1 MKQLQLCATL
11 GLALGFLV
19 MAGATQASAQAADAA
34 DLCTPDVMRLC
45 SEFVPDS
52 DRIVA
57 CLKSKRRLLAPQ
69 CLEALSPKR
78 TGKKRPARRRQE

>member
-1 MKQLQLCATL
+1 MKQLQLFATL
-11 GLALGFLV
+11 GLTVGFLV
-19 MAGATQASAQAADAA
+19 MASATRASAQAADAS

-57 CLKSKRRLLAPQ
+57 CLKSKRRQLAPQ

-78 TGKKRPARRRQE
+78 KGKKRPARHRQE